1 MATTKLTQEEIGTIN
16 TISNDNQV
24 LRQELGKLGLQKL
37 ELESRENNLK
47 AFLANIREREA
58 ELNKTLTDKYGSGTV
73 DLQAGEITTQDEQPA
88 EDTVVKTQPIEDT
101 DEDN

>member
-1 MATTKLTQEEIGTIN
+1 MATTKLTQEEIDNIAN
-16 TISNDNQV
+16 ISKDNQV
-24 LRQELGKLGLQKL
+24 LRQELGKLGLDKI
-37 ELESRENNLK
+37 ELESRETNLK

-58 ELNKTLTDKYGSGTV
+58 ELNKALTDKYGAGTV
-73 DLQAGEITTQDEQPA
+73 DLQTGEITTQDEQPA